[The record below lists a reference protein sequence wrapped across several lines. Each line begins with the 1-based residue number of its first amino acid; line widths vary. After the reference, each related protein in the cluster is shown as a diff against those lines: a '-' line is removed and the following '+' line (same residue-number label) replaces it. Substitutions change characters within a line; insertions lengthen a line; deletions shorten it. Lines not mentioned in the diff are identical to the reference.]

1 MITWTNNSTDDD
13 NRWSVGETAE
23 WYATG
28 ELPDWVTG
36 DLSGVKPVFVF
47 SQEPELTARGDT
59 LTGSGTVSYN
69 STTNTLTISEPI
81 GIDLNNWTVEIN
93 QPDGTGVLRW
103 PGWGA
108 VSARWADPGCHAWDA
123 NVGDLTHEI
132 TRTIEL
138 SGEDGWSTVDA
149 IDVGTYRLTYDMTG
163 AASVSREVTLPTV
176 SLSEHYP
183 PMVPGMD
190 PPVGVRP
197 PVLNRVEMTGEG
209 GYLPMAYMYQNI
221 DTVYMVK
228 SSTDLLTAGSD
239 SGYLSIQFKEDQLW
253 MTKANNAKVGGL
265 GMLPDDRMGSDL
277 TLTRDDGHTV
287 TFATIPNVIRVATGN
302 YNSCTMFRDGAV
314 FAGSGT
320 MYGYNVPGS
329 SFQYNWLSDNWEDIV
344 DMFMPTSYVENKL
357 PNVAIMKDG
366 SLVGLDLQNPT
377 LMADPPTIL
386 TDLKRIRA
394 INQGHTGDMVCET
407 NDGSLYWIHGYGYND
422 TYEWSAEKM
431 DLGVTGDE
439 IHLMS
444 IGDYAAGCRVVLHDE
459 PRKTRQIHSNRVIN
473 ETPTIPD
480 GLYTQETFDS
490 DLLDIT
496 ANEPGF
502 SYALE
507 DKLVYDLYAG
517 NSVTTDTSTF
527 GEYVRAIGSTAY
539 AVIHKYTTGYYVGV
553 YAYGFKHA
561 KNMTALEKYIIDNA

>member
-1 MITWTNNSTDDD
+1 
-13 NRWSVGETAE
+13 
-23 WYATG
+23 
-28 ELPDWVTG
+28 
-36 DLSGVKPVFVF
+36 
-47 SQEPELTARGDT
+47 
-59 LTGSGTVSYN
+59 
-69 STTNTLTISEPI
+69 
-81 GIDLNNWTVEIN
+81 
-93 QPDGTGVLRW
+93 
-103 PGWGA
+103 
-108 VSARWADPGCHAWDA
+108 
-123 NVGDLTHEI
+123 
-132 TRTIEL
+132 
-138 SGEDGWSTVDA
+138 
-149 IDVGTYRLTYDMTG
+149 MTG

-209 GYLPMAYMYQNI
+209 GYSPLAYMYQNI

-228 SSTDLLTAGSD
+228 SSSDLLTVGTD
-239 SGYLSIQFKEDQLW
+239 TGYLSVQYKEDQLW
-253 MTKANNAKVGGL
+253 TSKSSSTHGI
-265 GMLPDDRMGSDL
+265 GMIPDDRIGPDL
-277 TLTRDDGHTV
+277 ELTRDDGHTV

-320 MYGYNVPGS
+320 LYGYNVPNS
-329 SFQYNWLSDNWEDIV
+329 NYQYNWLSDNWENIV
-344 DMFMPTSYVENKL
+344 DMFMPTTYVKGKL

-366 SLVGLDLQNPT
+366 SLVGLEFTSPT
-377 LMADPPTIL
+377 IMADPPTIL

-422 TYEWSAEKM
+422 TNQWRAEKM

-444 IGDYAAGCRVVLHDE
+444 IGDHAAGCRVVLHGE
-459 PRKTRQIHSNRVIN
+459 PRKTRQIHTSRSIN

-480 GLYTQETFDS
+480 GLYTQVTFDS

-507 DKLVYDLYAG
+507 NKLVYEI
-517 NSVTTDTSTF
+517 NSGESTTTDTSTF

-539 AVIHKYTTGYYVGV
+539 AVIHKYTSGYYVGV
-553 YAYGFKHA
+553 MVYEFQHA
-561 KNMTALEKYIIDNA
+561 KNMTALEKYILDNA